1 MTKTAWCDDVG
12 DKGHARQLRSIA
24 EADVSDRPD
33 STASQ
38 VYGLGQ
44 LQRAMARV
52 ARPGDGLSCD
62 DAACWRLRRGPLVRR
77 WYVDRNRHTS
87 PQDPAGTTIVVSRDG
102 TAPLE
107 AVLDGRRRLPVRSDS

>member
-1 MTKTAWCDDVG
+1 MKKTAWCDDVG

-44 LQRAMARV
+44 LQRAMARA
-52 ARPGDGLSCD
+52 ARPTEADL
-62 DAACWRLRRGPLVRR
+62 GPVPEEVRR
-77 WYVDRNRHTS
+77 WLDALDRIDEGRLQIGSRTPVADSRPGS
-87 PQDPAGTTIVVSRDG
+87 P
-102 TAPLE
+102 
-107 AVLDGRRRLPVRSDS
+107 